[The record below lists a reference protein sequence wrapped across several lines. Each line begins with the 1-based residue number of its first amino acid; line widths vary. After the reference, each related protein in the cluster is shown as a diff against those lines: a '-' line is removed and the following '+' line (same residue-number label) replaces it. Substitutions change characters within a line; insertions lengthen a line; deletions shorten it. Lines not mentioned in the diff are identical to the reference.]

1 MQQTARD
8 TVLVREG
15 NRIRGSCLD
24 GATEASMVLA
34 IANASNTTIKW
45 TAGKPCGT
53 AFLKS
58 YNPTSV
64 QMQKVTNKGVTLT
77 GAGLKLYR
85 GTELIDSWTST
96 TTPKSF
102 WLNTGTYTLKETS
115 VPNGYY
121 KASDYTIFVEADG
134 SLIVNG
140 NAATSVEMVDQAKS
154 FNVTYS
160 YTGNPPATASTL
172 PAQTAYEYKDLVTVA
187 PNATAP
193 GYTFSGWSRTGSF
206 VMPAENVSITGSFT
220 VKTNTPYKIEHY
232 TEDLNA
238 NTFSLRETENK
249 TGTTD
254 TTATATAKTY
264 TGFTYDGTVSG
275 TLTSGNIAGD
285 GSLVLKLYYKRNS
298 YNVSYSYTSA
308 PVSASLLPAD
318 QTYEYGAKVTVANNA
333 TAPGYTFSG
342 WSRTGTF
349 NMPAQNVEITGGFT
363 ANTNTPYKVEHYQKD
378 INSNTYSLKDTENKT
393 GVTDNTATATPK
405 TYEGFTFNSGAST
418 TSGDISGDGNLV
430 LQLYYDRNS
439 HTVSYAYQGTIP
451 NGASALPTSSTYEYG
466 ATVTVAQNA
475 LAPGYTFSGWNKPA
489 TFTMPNENV
498 IIKGSFLSDSN
509 TAYTVEHY
517 WEDLNKNT
525 YTLHETEN
533 LTGETDTDVTATP
546 NSYAGFTYNSG
557 LSTPTGTIAGVGNL
571 VLKLYYNRNSYT
583 VSYAYL
589 GTVPTGASSLP
600 SNTTHEFGDTV
611 LVAADAEAP
620 GYTFN
625 GWNRT
630 GTFNMPAQDVE
641 IIGGFTAN
649 TDTPYKVEHYQ
660 KDLNSNTYTLK
671 ETDNKTGVT
680 DNIVTE
686 TPKNYE
692 GFTFDSGASTIRG
705 RVSSDGNLVLK
716 LYYTRNSYEVSY
728 AYTSAPVSANLLPAD
743 HTYEYEAEVTVE
755 PNAEALGYTFSG
767 WSRTGTFNM
776 PAQDVEITGGFTAN
790 TDTPYKVEHYQKDI
804 NSNTYSLKDTENKT
818 GVTDNTAT
826 ATPKTY
832 EGFTFNSG
840 ASTTSGDISGDG
852 NLVLQLY
859 YDRNLHTVSYAYQGE
874 MPTGV
879 SNLPENEFY
888 EYGATV
894 TVAPDATAPGYT
906 FNGWSRTGTFNM
918 PAQDVEITGN
928 FRANIT
934 TAYKIEHYIE
944 DLNANTFSIR
954 ETENKTGTTDTM
966 AITSPKTYEGF
977 TYDVTIAGTLT
988 SGNIAGD
995 GSLVLKLYYTRN
1007 KYTYSVEYYFNG
1019 IIDESL
1025 IEDGEETLFGEEV
1038 SINPTQKTK
1047 HNNKNFVLASEDNKT
1062 TITATTDNNKI
1073 KVYYELDEA
1082 VDGEDKEEGG
1092 DGIPDKYQ
1100 IVIYYEVEN
1109 GKWNDGS
1116 TKKKVNIV
1124 TLKEDE
1130 EYSENGT
1137 GRANIPEVGDYQD
1150 KGYKEGAWEETPKV
1164 IVNKANDGITYK
1176 YVFERK
1182 ETQNEGENEENPSN
1196 TQNNSDKDEGNTSDN
1211 NKPKETKESDVK
1223 DAKNESANPKTAD
1236 KIQKYF
1242 AYGMVALILL
1252 SIAIRIGRK
1261 YGRKRRKIQY

>member
-1 MQQTARD
+1 MVKRTITISTIILIISIIAGLIIVLNKTSFAAGEIATGTFGECSWVIDSNGTLTISPTNGTSGMMGNSTENSADSIPWFSYRSRIKELKFTGTVYANDYCNYLFSRCSNLRYADCTNLNTDNSTHMEQLFSYSGITKFTFGNNFKFIVSQTGIISAGMWLKEGTGQEYTASEIMRGVVGSLAGTYTKTKNIAEGLEVTEVITYKVNINSPVTWSSINTDIFKNGQLLYYPLPEEEVGSDYQIEGPIIITYKNAAEKADGSKYDLKITIDNMHLYDYHRNPNTDKYIALFRLSNCEIENIICEEDFSSRVGVNVNYDLKIQIVDSNGNAQQGTFVFSAFDIDVSDLTGEFNSPFSEGINFLQGIDVNAIQTARD

-671 ETDNKTGVT
+671 ETYNKTGVT

-743 HTYEYEAEVTVE
+743 HTYEYDLIFLDAAKGQYPDFLV
-755 PNAEALGYTFSG
+755 PIRKLLSK
-767 WSRTGTFNM
+767 
-776 PAQDVEITGGFTAN
+776 GG
-790 TDTPYKVEHYQKDI
+790 I
-804 NSNTYSLKDTENKT
+804 LI
-818 GVTDNTAT
+818 TDNVLL
-826 ATPKTY
+826 
-832 EGFTFNSG
+832 EGSIAESKFTIERRDRTIHKRMREYLFELTHSEDFE
-840 ASTTSGDISGDG
+840 TVILPVGDG
-852 NLVLQLY
+852 AA
-859 YDRNLHTVSYAYQGE
+859 VSY
-874 MPTGV
+874 
-879 SNLPENEFY
+879 
-888 EYGATV
+888 
-894 TVAPDATAPGYT
+894 
-906 FNGWSRTGTFNM
+906 
-918 PAQDVEITGN
+918 
-928 FRANIT
+928 
-934 TAYKIEHYIE
+934 
-944 DLNANTFSIR
+944 
-954 ETENKTGTTDTM
+954 
-966 AITSPKTYEGF
+966 
-977 TYDVTIAGTLT
+977 
-988 SGNIAGD
+988 
-995 GSLVLKLYYTRN
+995 
-1007 KYTYSVEYYFNG
+1007 
-1019 IIDESL
+1019 
-1025 IEDGEETLFGEEV
+1025 
-1038 SINPTQKTK
+1038 
-1047 HNNKNFVLASEDNKT
+1047 
-1062 TITATTDNNKI
+1062 
-1073 KVYYELDEA
+1073 
-1082 VDGEDKEEGG
+1082 
-1092 DGIPDKYQ
+1092 
-1100 IVIYYEVEN
+1100 
-1109 GKWNDGS
+1109 
-1116 TKKKVNIV
+1116 KK
-1124 TLKEDE
+1124 
-1130 EYSENGT
+1130 G
-1137 GRANIPEVGDYQD
+1137 
-1150 KGYKEGAWEETPKV
+1150 
-1164 IVNKANDGITYK
+1164 
-1176 YVFERK
+1176 
-1182 ETQNEGENEENPSN
+1182 
-1196 TQNNSDKDEGNTSDN
+1196 
-1211 NKPKETKESDVK
+1211 
-1223 DAKNESANPKTAD
+1223 
-1236 KIQKYF
+1236 
-1242 AYGMVALILL
+1242 
-1252 SIAIRIGRK
+1252 
-1261 YGRKRRKIQY
+1261 